1 MKIYSLLALF
11 GFFLGAV
18 ASEIAPDQT
27 AQVDDASAPV
37 PVEETATPQ
46 EGEAS
51 RTARGRRRNR
61 RENNSDSDDDTND
74 PESDESDL

>member
-18 ASEIAPDQT
+18 ASEISPDQT
-27 AQVDDASAPV
+27 AQVDESSAPV
-37 PVEETATPQ
+37 PVEETTTQ
-46 EGEAS
+46 EGQPS
-51 RTARGRRRNR
+51 QTARGRRRNR